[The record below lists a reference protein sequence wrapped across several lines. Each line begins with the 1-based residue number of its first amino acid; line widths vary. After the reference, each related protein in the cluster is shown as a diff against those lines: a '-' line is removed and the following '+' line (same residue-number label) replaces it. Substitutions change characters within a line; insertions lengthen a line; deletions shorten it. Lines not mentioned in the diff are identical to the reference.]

1 MNRLKSN
8 ETQYILGVD
17 KKIDASYVTAGLSQ
31 VIIKL
36 TPSKKKLIMSNNI
49 YILRRLYVTCKR
61 TPPSKLFVLFF

>member
-36 TPSKKKLIMSNNI
+36 TPSKKN
-49 YILRRLYVTCKR
+49 
-61 TPPSKLFVLFF
+61 